1 MRLLVVTAR
10 YPTPDR
16 PAAGAFV
23 RDRLGDPGVQAR
35 VVAPRS
41 YRGSRWVRFARLTW
55 DALTARGRYDGVE
68 GHFVLPTGPV
78 AMVAARL
85 RQRPLVV
92 YAHGADV
99 REAARGSGWRRWL
112 AGRVLRG
119 ADAVVTNSAESADH
133 VRSLGGSAE
142 VIPPGIDLA
151 RFQPRP
157 RPGDRSVLY
166 LGGTVPHK
174 GVGAAR
180 RLATTLAGPG
190 IREIDPAEVPALMA
204 AHNVV
209 LVPSEVEPY
218 GVVAA
223 EAIAAGRWVVASA
236 VGGLVDIVTE
246 GVNGTLVADGDF
258 EAALT
263 AVPDYDP
270 GRVAATAA
278 RFGVERH
285 WAGMASVWQRVRV
298 RRRGSTS

>member
-23 RDRLGDPGVQAR
+23 RERLGDPDVHAR
-35 VVAPRS
+35 VVAPR
-41 YRGSRWVRFARLTW
+41 YYGGSRWVRFARLTW
-55 DALTARGRYDGVE
+55 EAVTARGRYDGVE
-68 GHFVLPTGPV
+68 GHFVLPTGPI
-78 AMVAARL
+78 ALVAARL

-92 YAHGADV
+92 YAHGGDV
-99 REAARGSGWRRWL
+99 REAARGSCWRRWL
-112 AGRVLRG
+112 ARRVLRG

-151 RFQPRP
+151 RFSPRP
-157 RPGDRSVLY
+157 RPHDRSVLY

-174 GVGAAR
+174 GVDIAR

-204 AHNVV
+204 AHDVV
-209 LVPSEVEPY
+209 LVPSEAEPY
-218 GVVAA
+218 GVVAV

-258 EAALT
+258 EAALA

-270 GRVAATAA
+270 VAVATTAE

-285 WAGMASVWQRVRV
+285 WAGMGSVWERVRA
-298 RRRGSTS
+298 RPRESTS